1 MSEHTLPASVRVAL
15 WGTAA
20 LAGQLSVEEVPRR
33 ALPDIDECSGLV
45 EPLTLW
51 RDLGERA
58 VLVALPRPGD
68 VTGVPRGAPDLL
80 GAATAA
86 EECVLVPGL
95 GGALVPQVQQFGP
108 EGDQGWI
115 VRWESFAADP
125 VPTHQVEA
133 LDLGQVELGLRIQL
147 ADQTQA
153 LARVGGV
160 PFVDTAAPHA
170 SRARAAVRGSTLTGP
185 WGLPE
190 GIPARAARVIDLAGT
205 VLQVTDAG
213 LGHGAQSLDAGTTT
227 TRADLLRHLQGTA
240 ARALADATNAA
251 VLALTGWR

>member
-20 LAGQLSVEEVPRR
+20 LAGQLPVEEVPHR
-33 ALPDIDECSGLV
+33 ALPDIDECTGLV
-45 EPLTLW
+45 EPLSLW

-68 VTGVPRGAPDLL
+68 VVGVPRGTPDLL

-86 EECVLVPGL
+86 EECVLVPGV
-95 GGALVPQVQQFGP
+95 GGALVPNVEQFGP

-115 VRWESFAADP
+115 VRWEKFAADP

-133 LDLGQVELGLRIQL
+133 LDLGQVELGLRTHL

-153 LARVGGV
+153 LTSVGGV
-160 PFVDTAAPHA
+160 PFVDAAAAHA
-170 SRARAAVRGSTLTGP
+170 SRARAAVRHSALTGP
-185 WGLPE
+185 
-190 GIPARAARVIDLAGT
+190 
-205 VLQVTDAG
+205 
-213 LGHGAQSLDAGTTT
+213 
-227 TRADLLRHLQGTA
+227 
-240 ARALADATNAA
+240 
-251 VLALTGWR
+251 